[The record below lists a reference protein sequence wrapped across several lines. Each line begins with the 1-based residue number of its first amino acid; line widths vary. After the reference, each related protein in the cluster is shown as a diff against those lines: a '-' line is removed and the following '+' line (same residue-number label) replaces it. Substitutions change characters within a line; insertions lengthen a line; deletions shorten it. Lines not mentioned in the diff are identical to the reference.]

1 RAPGGLS
8 GPAPGAA
15 ATPAGLAGGA
25 GSEPARH
32 PGPGGAA
39 GPEQAPR
46 RIAGP
51 PRRPD
56 PAEPDPLSAPG
67 ADRGVRGTLKPNR
80 TGHFSTGFLSIF
92 QPALTAAKVVQM
104 SESVEHPSAAC
115 ASPLTCCDGECVDT
129 LANPFHC
136 NHCNNPCDL
145 GLGICCGGRCCKTG
159 EV

>member
-92 QPALTAAKVVQM
+92 QPALTVRPVPLSSARALPGRSRVQPGARRRGDDDR
-104 SESVEHPSAAC
+104 E
-115 ASPLTCCDGECVDT
+115 
-129 LANPFHC
+129 
-136 NHCNNPCDL
+136 
-145 GLGICCGGRCCKTG
+145 
-159 EV
+159 